1 MFDGMEFVLK
11 VYFGLALFTAF
22 VVGALTTVFLVWGF

>member
-11 VYFGLALFTAF
+11 VYFGLCLFAAF
-22 VVGALTTVFLVWGF
+22 VAGALLSAFIMWN